1 MSYLRVNPDYKPP
14 VVRKVKP
21 VKIGPDLDDMSDP
34 ETNKLEIAK
43 LTAEFKG
50 MIKQPKISKKDV
62 VSYVESVIEVIN
74 QKD

>member
-21 VKIGPDLDDMSDP
+21 IKSEPNLDDLSDP

-43 LTAEFKG
+43 LDAEFKE
-50 MIKQPKISKKDV
+50 MIKQPKISKKNL